1 MKNKINFV
9 SLKRILPILFVILFS
24 SFHSQGQSSP
34 AGEAKIVRFYPNP
47 ATSYINFEVQG
58 RYQKGLTLQVYSFL
72 GKKMFEQQN
81 IQEKTTVNLT
91 EFTRGVYVYHL
102 LDASGK
108 IIDTNKF
115 QVSK

>member
-1 MKNKINFV
+1 
-9 SLKRILPILFVILFS
+9 LKRILPILLIILFS
-24 SFHSQGQSSP
+24 AFSSQAQTTPPG
-34 AGEAKIVRFYPNP
+34 GGDAKIVRFYPNP
-47 ATSYINFEVQG
+47 ATSYINFEVKS

-81 IQEKTTVNLT
+81 VQEKTTVNLT

-102 LDASGK
+102 IDASGK

-115 QVSK
+115 QVTK

>member
-1 MKNKINFV
+1 
-9 SLKRILPILFVILFS
+9 LKRILPILFIILFS
-24 SFHSQGQSSP
+24 ATSSQAQSTP
-34 AGEAKIVRFYPNP
+34 AGGGEAKIVRFYPNP
-47 ATSYINFEVQG
+47 ATSYINFEIKS

-72 GKKMFEQQN
+72 GKKVFEQQN
-81 IQEKTTVNLT
+81 VQEKTTVNLT

-102 LDASGK
+102 IDASGK